1 MIKLNLKKK
10 KDFINYRSK
19 TEQKKLEKKNIQ
31 TKSLKKDTQEKKTP
45 DFY

>member
-19 TEQKKLEKKNIQ
+19 TEQKKLEKKKHTN
-31 TKSLKKDTQEKKTP
+31 KKLEKR
-45 DFY
+45 